1 MYWVPSWNLWAQFLR
16 NLPKIST
23 AVQKVKNFD
32 FEHQSP
38 GWTNPPVLTRT
49 ERVAQPFIRCHLKP
63 QIGSE
68 TEVETPSLTRMHLGL
83 WTREGLSLCRERKTA
98 QALQP
103 NVSDTGWTQL
113 SRGRG
118 LHWTGGN
125 EIKEMQNRVDEGKC
139 FCGKL
144 SITEAG

>member
-1 MYWVPSWNLWAQFLR
+1 MPNV
-16 NLPKIST
+16 ST

-38 GWTNPPVLTRT
+38 GRTNPPVLTRT
-49 ERVAQPFIRCHLKP
+49 GKVAQPFIRRHLKP

-83 WTREGLSLCRERKTA
+83 WTREGLSLSRERKTA
-98 QALQP
+98 QALKP
-103 NVSDTGWTQL
+103 NVSDTGRTQL
-113 SRGRG
+113 SGGRG

-125 EIKEMQNRVDEGKC
+125 EIKEIQNRVDEAKC
-139 FCGKL
+139 FCGKR
-144 SITEAG
+144 SVTEAG